1 MTVNA
6 TAMARGREAAYL
18 RRRQQVTTAI
28 SAAMTDG
35 GEISVSAIARAARV
49 DRTFLYRHRDLLE
62 QIHAVISAPPDQA
75 AAASLVSRAS
85 LQTDLVNAHE
95 RNRRLAARVRQLETR
110 LSEAL
115 GEQAWRESG
124 LGAPEDIDGLKHR
137 IVELEQQLVDASDRL
152 DLAEQQLTAARAANR
167 ELMTQLNAPG
177 DRDRPGSSLSLQA
190 GP

>member
-6 TAMARGREAAYL
+6 TAMARGREAVYL